1 MTEKNNW
8 LTDYIAQRQVMGN
21 VRSVKKLI
29 NHTKS
34 SVNDLFMHL
43 NRLQEKSELTYVVL
57 DKIVGDRYIFL
68 TSAKG
73 YNTHQLLL
81 PPITDET
88 VDKDWAKQVYPL
100 VMIHFAGAFNTQEEK
115 DWRNTTLP
123 TYRDAWFNG
132 PLAERAKQ
140 DGIGVVLPYTGLHQA
155 IDAKIERAKEVL
167 QAVFG
172 MDPEDDDEWQ
182 VQGFEMGEG
191 IAQGLYEAGVNTA
204 GNIQGRKP
212 KKRTMFIMDNISVE
226 PGAYLG
232 CMDVDTVSPDDLR
245 I

>member
-1 MTEKNNW
+1 MEPVNW
-8 LTDYIAQRQVMGN
+8 MTDYIAQRQVMGN
-21 VRSVKKLI
+21 VRSVKQLI

-34 SVNDLFMHL
+34 SVADLFHHL
-43 NRLQEKSELTYVVL
+43 NHLQSKGELTYVVL
-57 DKIVGDRYIFL
+57 DKIVGVKYIFL

-81 PPITDET
+81 PPIDDDT
-88 VDKDWAKQVYPL
+88 VDKDWAKQIYPL
-100 VMIHFAGAFNTQEEK
+100 VMIHFAGAFQTQEEK

-132 PLAERAKQ
+132 PLAGRARQ
-140 DGIGVVLPYTGLHQA
+140 DGVSVVLPYTGLHQA

-167 QAVFG
+167 NAVFSL
-172 MDPEDDDEWQ
+172 DPSDENEWQ

-191 IAQGLYEAGVNTA
+191 IAKGLQAA
-204 GNIQGRKP
+204 KLKP
-212 KKRTMFIMDNISVE
+212 GKRTMFIIDSIDVP
-226 PGAYLG
+226 PGEYIE
-232 CMDVDTVSPDDLR
+232 CKDVDTVSPDDLK